1 MKTLSTGKMRG
12 FTLIELMIT
21 VAIIAVVAAIAL
33 PLYSGYIQTSR
44 EGVLVNNIST
54 IEIFQEDFRLRNGN
68 YFGPAADTAA
78 ITAGIG
84 WDPRDDGDI
93 EYSIAIAAN
102 SYRVTATDA
111 MGVSVCL
118 QMPEKVRCP

>member
-1 MKTLSTGKMRG
+1 MSTRQQG
-12 FTLIELMIT
+12 FTLIELMIA
-21 VAIIAVVAAIAL
+21 VAIIAIISAIAL
-33 PLYSGYIQTSR
+33 PLYSGYIETSR
-44 EGVLVNNIST
+44 QGVLINNIST

-84 WDPRDDGDI
+84 WDPRDDGDV
-93 EYSIAIAAN
+93 EYSIAIAGN

-111 MGVSVCL
+111 AGVTACL
-118 QMPEKVRCP
+118 QMPEKIRCP